1 MAVLIKDPEADR
13 LIRDLA
19 GRTGETITQAVK
31 EAVRERL
38 QRLPKSEKE
47 LAARRKKIAQ
57 ILAKIDAMPTV
68 DARTPDE
75 ILGYNDSGH
84 FD

>member
-47 LAARRKKIAQ
+47 IAARRKKIAQ